1 MKRSLCVVFLT
12 LAAGWLCLSAAA
24 QEAPAAEAG
33 TQDTTCTFQDGKQI
47 TIRYPEVQYSPKN
60 EPQDGRAWMPD
71 NKPIYLFSQANLSL
85 SGKTVP
91 PGAYSIYMVPNR
103 KDWTIVVNKDVAK
116 GATYNPTENLGKVQ
130 AQVGE
135 LPDAAKGLTLYFGH
149 VAPKTCTLR
158 VDFGKQRAYGD
169 FTEQ

>member
-1 MKRSLCVVFLT
+1 MKTPLCLMALT
-12 LAAGWLCLSAAA
+12 LAAGMACLDASA
-24 QEAPAAEAG
+24 QQAPAAEAG
-33 TQDTTCTFQDGKQI
+33 TQDTTCTFQDGKQV
-47 TIRYPEVQYSPKN
+47 TIRYPDVQYSSKTD
-60 EPQDGRAWMPD
+60 PQDGRPWMPD
-71 NKPIYLFSQANLSL
+71 GKPIYLFSQANLTL

-91 PGAYSIYMVPNR
+91 PGAYSVYMVPQR
-103 KDWTIVVNKDVAK
+103 KDWTIIVNKDVAK
-116 GATYNPTENLGKVQ
+116 GATYNQTDNLGKVE

-135 LPDAAKGLTLYFGH
+135 LPDAAKRLRLYFGH

>member
-1 MKRSLCVVFLT
+1 MKRSLCVVLLT
-12 LAAGWLCLSAAA
+12 VAGLASLGASA
-24 QEAPAAEAG
+24 QQAPPGEAG

-47 TIRYPEVQYSPKN
+47 TIRYPEVQYSQKN
-60 EPQDGRAWMPD
+60 EPAEGRAWMPD
-71 NKPIYLFSQANLSL
+71 GRSIYLFSQADLTL

-91 PGAYSIYMVPNR
+91 PGAYSVYMVPQR
-103 KDWTIVVNKDVAK
+103 KDWTIIVNKDVGK
-116 GATYNPTENLGKVQ
+116 GATYNPTQNLGQVQ
-130 AQVGE
+130 AQVGQ
-135 LPDAAKGLTLYFGH
+135 LSDASKNLTLYFGH